1 MDSNEPNQTSFFG
14 PHLPLTLIS
23 GAAIMF
29 FASQLSSI
37 SQGSENMKW
46 QQSNAE
52 KALKNLTEAKATLI
66 KNVDGDERKALVAQ
80 SQQLQKQFSDLMKE
94 LDELRRS
101 GDKDAELII
110 KGYGIQV
117 NDPTPSTGGAPAAT
131 PPAEPKKDDK
141 PAAPQ

>member
-14 PHLPLTLIS
+14 PHLPLTLLS

-37 SQGSENMKW
+37 NQGSENMKW
-46 QQSNAE
+46 QLTTADKAITNLTTA
-52 KALKNLTEAKATLI
+52 KDALKG
-66 KNVDGDERKALVAQ
+66 VDSDERKSLVAQ
-80 SQQLQKQFSDLMKE
+80 SQQSQKQFTDLMKE
-94 LDELRRS
+94 LDELRRA

-131 PPAEPKKDDK
+131 PPAEPKKEEK

>member
-37 SQGSENMKW
+37 SQGSESMKW
-46 QQSNAE
+46 QQANAE

-66 KNVDGDERKALVAQ
+66 KNVDGEERKALVAQ
-80 SQQLQKQFSDLMKE
+80 SQQLQKQFTDLMKE

-101 GDKDAELII
+101 GDKDAEQII

-117 NDPTPSTGGAPAAT
+117 NDPTPSAGGAPAAT
-131 PPAEPKKDDK
+131 PPAEPKKEDK

>member
-37 SQGSENMKW
+37 SQGSESMKW
-46 QQSNAE
+46 QHANAE

-66 KNVDGDERKALVAQ
+66 KNVDGEERKALVAQ
-80 SQQLQKQFSDLMKE
+80 SQQLQKQFTDLMKE

-101 GDKDAELII
+101 GDKDAEQII

-117 NDPTPSTGGAPAAT
+117 NDPAPSAGGAPAAT
-131 PPAEPKKDDK
+131 PPAEPKKEDK

>member
-37 SQGSENMKW
+37 SQGSDSMKW
-46 QQSNAE
+46 QQANAE

-66 KNVDGDERKALVAQ
+66 KNVDGEERKALVAQ
-80 SQQLQKQFSDLMKE
+80 SQQLQKQFTDLMKE

-101 GDKDAELII
+101 GDKDAEQII

-117 NDPTPSTGGAPAAT
+117 NDPTPSAGGHAR
-131 PPAEPKKDDK
+131 DNGYR
-141 PAAPQ
+141 

>member
-14 PHLPLTLIS
+14 PHLPLTLLS

-37 SQGSENMKW
+37 DQGSKNMTW
-46 QQSNAE
+46 QLATAE
-52 KALKNLTEAKATLI
+52 KAITNLKAAKEALKG
-66 KNVDGDERKALVAQ
+66 VDSDERKSLVAQ
-80 SQQLQKQFSDLMKE
+80 SQQSQKQFTDLMKE
-94 LDELRRS
+94 LDELRRA

-117 NDPTPSTGGAPAAT
+117 NDPTPSAGGAPAAT
-131 PPAEPKKDDK
+131 PPAEPKKEDK